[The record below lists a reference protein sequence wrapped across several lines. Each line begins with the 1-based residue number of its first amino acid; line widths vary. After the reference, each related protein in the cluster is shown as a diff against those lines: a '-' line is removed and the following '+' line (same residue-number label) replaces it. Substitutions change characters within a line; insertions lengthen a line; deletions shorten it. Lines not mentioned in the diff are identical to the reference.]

1 LNFQKIRHNEYIK
14 SAVVIVVIVGIV
26 LGLFFG
32 LGLALGTSVPVRVV
46 ESGSMCVPY
55 GAACQ
60 GLISLDHPFTHTL
73 HTGDL
78 IVVQGVNAEDLNA
91 NYPNSDIIVYLNP
104 SNPSA
109 TPIVHRIVA
118 VSNING
124 TLYFQT
130 KGDGNGDKW
139 PAIPSPS
146 QYDSATL
153 WHTGSGVGIPQSM
166 VVGKVV
172 MRIPYVG
179 WITLFL
185 KQNPWG
191 LPAII
196 AVILLLIVLEFV
208 IPLIRRNN
216 KNTQAQTGSEATVD
230 VNGSG

>member
-1 LNFQKIRHNEYIK
+1 MNFQRIRHNEYVK
-14 SAVVIVVIVGIV
+14 SAVVIVAIIGVV

-32 LGLALGTSVPVRVV
+32 LGLVLGSPVPVRVV

-60 GLISLDHPFTHTL
+60 GSISLDHPFAHTL

-78 IVVQGVNAEDLNA
+78 IVVQGVKAKDLNT
-91 NYPNSDIIVYLNP
+91 NYPDSDIIVYLNP
-104 SNPSA
+104 DNPSA

-130 KGDGNGDKW
+130 KGDGNGGKW
-139 PAIPSPS
+139 PDVPSPS
-146 QYDSATL
+146 EYDSVVL
-153 WHTGSGVGIPQSM
+153 WHTGGGVGVSESL

-172 MRIPYVG
+172 MRVPYVG

-185 KQNPWG
+185 KQNFWG

-196 AVILLLIVLEFV
+196 GVILLLLVLEFV
-208 IPLIRRNN
+208 IPVIR
-216 KNTQAQTGSEATVD
+216 KAKKTTTDQCSSEVTYD
-230 VNGSG
+230 V